1 MGCKLQ
7 FVRRKDLQTGA
18 GMALSVCSFA
28 SGSSGNCYLVKSSS
42 TAILIDAGIS
52 TKRIHDS
59 MVRTGTERSSIDGV
73 FITHEHSDH
82 VRGLKVLTKK
92 NPDWTIYASE
102 GTGEIISSSI
112 YDESKLSCFSPGSTI
127 NVGDM
132 QVHSIKISHDAA
144 DPVCYSISSEG
155 TNLLIMTDTG
165 FVPDEAATDMCDA
178 DIIVMEANHE
188 VNMLK
193 AGPYP
198 YNLKMRIL
206 GDRGHLSNETAG
218 ETLAETMSHDSRYRK
233 IYLAHLSRENNFPR
247 LAFQTVKNILE
258 ENNFY
263 PGRDFSLDVM
273 KRDEISGMAT
283 I

>member
-1 MGCKLQ
+1 
-7 FVRRKDLQTGA
+7 
-18 GMALSVCSFA
+18 MALSVCSFA
-28 SGSSGNCYLVKSSS
+28 SGSSGNCYLVRSSD

-59 MVRTGTERSSIDGV
+59 MGKIGVDRSSIDGV

-82 VRGLKVLTKK
+82 VKGLRVLTKK
-92 NPDWTIYASE
+92 NPDWRIYTSE
-102 GTGEIISSSI
+102 GTGEQIKDSI
-112 YDESKLSCFSPGSTI
+112 FDQSRLNCFEAGDMI
-127 NVGDM
+127 EVGDM
-132 QVHSIKISHDAA
+132 KVQSIKISHDAA
-144 DPVCYSISSEG
+144 DPVCYSVSAEG
-155 TNLLIMTDTG
+155 SNLLIMTDTG
-165 FVPDEAATDMCDA
+165 FVPNEAASRMRGA

-193 AGPYP
+193 AGSYP
-198 YNLKMRIL
+198 YRLKMRIL

-218 ETLAETMSHDSRYRK
+218 ETLAETMTQDPRYRK

-258 ENNFY
+258 ENHFY

-273 KRDEISGMAT
+273 RRDEISGMAT
-283 I
+283 V